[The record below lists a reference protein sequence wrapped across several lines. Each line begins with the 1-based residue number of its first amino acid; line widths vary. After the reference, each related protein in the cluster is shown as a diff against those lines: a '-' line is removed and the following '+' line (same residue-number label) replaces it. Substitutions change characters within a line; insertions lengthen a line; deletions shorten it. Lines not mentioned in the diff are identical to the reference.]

1 MFKNIT
7 SGVAKFQKRLKL
19 NAWSFSKYG
28 DYYKARV
35 LSFLDFRS
43 AVCTKWLRFYKNF
56 QYNYIVRI
64 TASGCVR
71 VTEYYIIAKTLWS
84 EKLRM

>member
-7 SGVAKFQKRLKL
+7 SGVAKFQRKLKV
-19 NAWSFSKYG
+19 NALSLSKNG

-43 AVCTKWLRFYKNF
+43 AVCTK
-56 QYNYIVRI
+56 
-64 TASGCVR
+64 
-71 VTEYYIIAKTLWS
+71 
-84 EKLRM
+84 